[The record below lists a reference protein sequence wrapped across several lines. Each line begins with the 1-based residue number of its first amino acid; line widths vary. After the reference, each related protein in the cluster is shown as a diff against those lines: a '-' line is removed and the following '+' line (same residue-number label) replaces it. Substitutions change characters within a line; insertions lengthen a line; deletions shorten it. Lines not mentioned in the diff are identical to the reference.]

1 MMMNNRLRVSFM
13 VSVFMLLAAALTFFS
28 SCEPKVESNASQP
41 LKIDFSDTT
50 FISLWYA
57 EVRKDSA
64 MLRSYL
70 EAADPMRQ
78 YAALMAMSTT
88 PSHHWSP
95 ELIELLNAPQKQ
107 IRTRAAFTLGQS
119 GDASVLSELK
129 NAFNNKDSL
138 MQDQHFNATVL
149 EAVGKLGGPREAIE
163 LISTK
168 SYSPRDSILNLGRLR
183 ALYQIALHGHE
194 LKEVQYFV
202 MDVLGQALQ
211 PMSIRYL
218 AADYLA
224 RFSSEPFDSLQFSVI
239 RAFERAEDIQFKR
252 QLARLL
258 PHCSATKANS
268 LLVST
273 LADREADET
282 LRLLCGKALMNTR
295 PSQGVG
301 FFRSLLEDDAPAVS
315 QWAAHYFLRY
325 GNPND
330 AVDYGE
336 WAKKRSLPEATRF
349 ILMAA
354 AMEHLPFYYELSK
367 NNIAKELLAFW
378 PREMSRSER
387 KVLIAQLARSKI
399 FFDELIQFFQKSNNE
414 IVRTDI
420 LLGLQQE
427 YCNKQEGCSF
437 SRTQLK
443 LLMPALRDA
452 LQQETGSQTIGAE
465 IASTLGASVPPSWS
479 SDSSFLLT
487 VYESME
493 LPRQLEAAKAMENLM
508 DTLSLA
514 YDKRSIAAPV
524 EPRSRI
530 WQRITDSTRLVLELS
545 QGKVE
550 IDFLPKEA
558 PLTVAQIIAEVESGY
573 YEGKSWHRVVPNFV
587 VQTGCPTG
595 HGYDSGDYL
604 LPTETSPYAHYHE
617 AGACGMASIGPHTES
632 TQWFI
637 TLRATPH
644 LDGKYTKWGQITS
657 GEELLWKIQ
666 PEDQIRSIYIE
677 NLSI

>member
-1 MMMNNRLRVSFM
+1 MMMSTRLRAPFM
-13 VSVFMLLAAALTFFS
+13 VSGFLLLAAALGIFS
-28 SCEPKVESNASQP
+28 SCEPKVESHVDQP
-41 LKIDFSDTT
+41 LTIDFSDTA

-57 EVRKDSA
+57 EVRKDTA
-64 MLRSYL
+64 MIRSYL

-78 YAALMAMSTT
+78 YAALMALSTT
-88 PSHHWSP
+88 PSHHWSSD
-95 ELIELLNAPQKQ
+95 LIQLLDAPQKQ
-107 IRTRAAFTLGQS
+107 IRTRAAFSLGQS
-119 GDASVLSELK
+119 GDASVLSDLK

-163 LISTK
+163 LISTQ

-202 MDVLGQALQ
+202 MNVLGQALH
-211 PMSIRYL
+211 PMNVRYL

-224 RFSSEPFDSLQFSVI
+224 RFSSEPFDSLQYSVI
-239 RAFERAEDIQFKR
+239 RAFERTDDIQLKR

-273 LADREADET
+273 LTDREADEI
-282 LRLLCGKALMNTR
+282 LRFLCGRALINSR
-295 PSQGVG
+295 SSEGSG
-301 FFRSLLEDDAPAVS
+301 FFRSLLEDDAPSVS
-315 QWAAHYFLRY
+315 QLAANYFLRY
-325 GNPND
+325 GNPHD

-336 WAKKRSLPEATRF
+336 WAKKESLPKTTRF

-367 NNIAKELLAFW
+367 NKIAKELLAFW
-378 PREMSRSER
+378 PREMTRPER
-387 KVLIAQLARSKI
+387 KVLIDQLAGSTA
-399 FFDELIQFFQKSNNE
+399 FFDELVQFFQKTNDE

-427 YCNKQEGCSF
+427 YCNKEEGCSF
-437 SRTQLK
+437 SRNQLK
-443 LLMPALRDA
+443 LLMPVLRHA
-452 LQQETGSQTIGAE
+452 LQKETGSQTIGAQ
-465 IASTLGASVPPSWS
+465 IASTLKSYIPSDWS
-479 SDSSFLLT
+479 SDSSFLRIA
-487 VYESME
+487 YQSME
-493 LPRQLEAAKAMENLM
+493 LPRQLEAAQAMGTLM
-508 DTLSLA
+508 DTLSIP
-514 YDKRSIAAPV
+514 YEKRALAAPV
-524 EPRSRI
+524 EPHSRI
-530 WQRITDSTRLVLELS
+530 WQRITDSTRLVIELP
-545 QGKVE
+545 QGQ
-550 IDFLPKEA
+550 IHIAFLPREA

-644 LDGKYTKWGQITS
+644 LDGKYTKWGQVIS
-657 GEELLWKIQ
+657 GEELLWTIQ
-666 PEDQIRSIYIE
+666 AQDQIRSMYIE